1 MNSSPISVEEAIRRV
16 VAATQPLAVERLTL
30 STKLLGRTLAEP
42 LISKAPFPHFRAS
55 IMDGYAVCGPLQPGV
70 YRITQHMHAGDAS
83 KGDLAANEVSYIA
96 TGAKVPDTANAV
108 VKIEETRKISEEEVE
123 ILVAVK
129 EGDHIRQIGSDIEFG
144 EEVLA
149 KGTVLGPI
157 ELGLMATTGFT
168 EGIPCLRRPV
178 IGVMSTGNELVD
190 PSTPDAALGEAQVRD
205 SNRITLIG
213 SFQLEHFEVID
224 YGIMPDDLDAIRAK
238 LWQACRECDVVVT
251 SGGVSMGNK
260 DYIKFLL
267 LNDDS
272 FSPHVT
278 LHFNKLNMK
287 PGKPTTFATIRSSR
301 PAGGEAAA
309 AAAAEKST
317 LFFGLPGNPVSCIV
331 TKTLFVDVALRRLQG
346 FSALQSLHTEVT
358 VTLLG
363 DKPITLDPERPEYHR
378 VSIFATGPSTSSA
391 AGPSTKLV
399 AYSTGNQRSSR
410 LLSMKTANGLLY
422 LPQGPGKAVFG
433 QEYRALLI
441 SQLPVPILDQDSMH
455 KLAAAVPDA
464 VAVATASLAHLP
476 RSFTDKLQAKAAA
489 AATATVVTTV
499 GSSSKCCPAHLS
511 HADGAWKHI
520 RVGILTISDRVCG
533 SSFVCESRRV

>member
-1 MNSSPISVEEAIRRV
+1 
-16 VAATQPLAVERLTL
+16 
-30 STKLLGRTLAEP
+30 
-42 LISKAPFPHFRAS
+42 
-55 IMDGYAVCGPLQPGV
+55 MDGYAVCGPLQPGV

-123 ILVAVK
+123 ILVAVN
-129 EGDHIRQIGSDIEFG
+129 EGDHIRQIGSDIELG

-213 SFQLEHFEVID
+213 SFQMEHYEVID
-224 YGIMPDDLDAIRAK
+224 YGIMPDELDAIRAT
-238 LWQACRECDVVVT
+238 LWQACRACDVVVT

-267 LNDDS
+267 LQDES
-272 FSPHVT
+272 FAPHVT

-287 PGKPTTFATIRSSR
+287 PGKPTTFATITSRSGEGEGGS
-301 PAGGEAAA
+301 AGLDDKA
-309 AAAAEKST
+309 T

-346 FSALQSLHTEVT
+346 CSALQSLHTEVT
-358 VTLLG
+358 VTLVG
-363 DKPITLDPERPEYHR
+363 DKPLTLDPERPEYHR
-378 VSIFATGPSTSSA
+378 VSIFATGPSTSA
-391 AGPSTKLV
+391 ATGPATKLV

-410 LLSMKTANGLLY
+410 LLSMKTANGLLF

-441 SQLPVPILDQDSMH
+441 GQLPVPLLDQDSMH
-455 KLAAAVPDA
+455 KLAAATTDA
-464 VAVATASLAHLP
+464 APSLSHLP
-476 RSFTDKLQAKAAA
+476 RSFTDKLQAKA
-489 AATATVVTTV
+489 TS
-499 GSSSKCCPAHLS
+499 GGSCSSSSSSSSSSKCCPAHLS

-520 RVGILTISDRVCG
+520 RVGILTISDRVRCRAGLACG
-533 SSFVCESRRV
+533 G